1 MIELIRVRNFKSLGE
16 ITLPLSKFS
25 CLIGMNGAGK
35 SSVLQVIDFISQL
48 MLGEIKAWLN
58 ARGWTASDLNCKLRT
73 ESNVVL
79 GVEFRLP
86 SGELLVWE
94 ARFNRRNLRCSGE
107 TITVDGQQ
115 VFRSSGIDFR
125 IGDEPRKRI
134 AFTYEGSL
142 LSRLKD
148 SEIPEQVRLFRDSLR
163 SIRSLELLSM
173 HLLRK
178 RARTEEKDI
187 GVGGEKL
194 SAFLDT
200 IKGADR
206 DKLVSMLKSFYPRVA
221 DFKISKVQGGGK
233 KLEVIETFG
242 NYKLETEATHL
253 NDGLLRMLAIL
264 AQSASGHSLVLL
276 DEIENGINQ
285 EVIEKLVD
293 TLVASPQQLVVT
305 THSPLILNFLEDDLA
320 KKAVQFIYKT
330 PQGESRIRPFFD
342 IPRIAEKL
350 NYMAPGDALVDTDL
364 AALTKECIGM
374 DSSGDS
380 LPSRGEGE

>member
-221 DFKISKVQGGGK
+221 DFKISKVQGCGK

>member
-1 MIELIRVRNFKSLGE
+1 
-16 ITLPLSKFS
+16 
-25 CLIGMNGAGK
+25 MNGAGK

>member
-16 ITLPLSKFS
+16 ITLHLGKFS

-48 MLGEIKAWLN
+48 MLGDIKAWLN

-86 SGELLVWE
+86 SGELLVWV

-115 VFRSSGIDFR
+115 VFRSSGIEFR
-125 IGDEPRKRI
+125 IGEVRERI

-148 SEIPEQVRLFRDSLR
+148 SEIPEHVRLFRDSLR
-163 SIRSLELLSM
+163 SIRSLELLSP

-206 DKLVSMLKSFYPRVA
+206 DNLVSMLKSFYPRVT

-285 EVIEKLVD
+285 EVVEKLVD

-320 KKAVQFIYKT
+320 KEAVQFIYKT

-364 AALTKECIGM
+364 AALTEECIGM
-374 DSSGDS
+374 DPSGDS
-380 LPSRGEGE
+380 LPSRGKGE

>member
-206 DKLVSMLKSFYPRVA
+206 DKLVSMLKSFYPR
-221 DFKISKVQGGGK
+221 
-233 KLEVIETFG
+233 
-242 NYKLETEATHL
+242 
-253 NDGLLRMLAIL
+253 
-264 AQSASGHSLVLL
+264 
-276 DEIENGINQ
+276 
-285 EVIEKLVD
+285 
-293 TLVASPQQLVVT
+293 
-305 THSPLILNFLEDDLA
+305 
-320 KKAVQFIYKT
+320 
-330 PQGESRIRPFFD
+330 
-342 IPRIAEKL
+342 
-350 NYMAPGDALVDTDL
+350 
-364 AALTKECIGM
+364 
-374 DSSGDS
+374 
-380 LPSRGEGE
+380 